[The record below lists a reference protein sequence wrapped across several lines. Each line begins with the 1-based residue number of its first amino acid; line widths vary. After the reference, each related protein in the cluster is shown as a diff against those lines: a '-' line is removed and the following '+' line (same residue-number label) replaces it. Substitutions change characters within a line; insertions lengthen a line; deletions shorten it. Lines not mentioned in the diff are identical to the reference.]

1 VYSLARGEITIQLLR
16 HSSHA
21 PYNLLPMSDFSFRAI
36 LQKLTCR
43 QDLTRAESEAAFEF
57 LMSGT
62 AEEAQIGGF
71 LVGLASKGPTPD
83 EIAGAATVMRAKS
96 VTIPTHHSA
105 LSTQNSVILDTC
117 GTGGDIKGTFN
128 ISTAAAIVTAAAGV
142 CVVKHGNRSASSR
155 TGSADVLEALGV
167 QLELPPEKLSLCL
180 EKANLCFAY
189 ARAHHPAMKY
199 VGSARKALGI
209 PTIFNYIGP
218 LTNPAHAKHQLLGV
232 FAAHLTETLATVL
245 RDLGSTRAWVVH
257 AEDGLDELSTMS
269 PTRVTELHGGQIET
283 WLLHPATLDIPC
295 AKLED
300 LQVADASESAS
311 VLKRSFAGENFPPR
325 DITVLHAAA
334 ALLIAGKADD
344 LRMGLQLATAAIDSG
359 NARKKLE
366 DLIRCTNE

>member
-1 VYSLARGEITIQLLR
+1 M
-16 HSSHA
+16 
-21 PYNLLPMSDFSFRAI
+21 PDFSFRHI

-83 EIAGAATVMRAKS
+83 EIAGAATIMRAKS
-96 VTIPTHHSA
+96 VAIPCSEGVT
-105 LSTQNSVILDTC
+105 LDTC

-142 CVVKHGNRSASSR
+142 RVVKHGNRSATSKS
-155 TGSADVLEALGV
+155 GSADVLEALGV
-167 QLELPPEKLSLCL
+167 KLELPPEKLSLCL

-189 ARAHHPAMKY
+189 ARAHHPAMKH
-199 VGSARKALGI
+199 VGAARKALGI

-218 LTNPAHAKHQLLGV
+218 LTNPASAHHQLLGV

-245 RDLGSTRAWVVH
+245 RDLGSKRAWVVH

-269 PTRVTELHGGQIET
+269 PTRVTELRDGQIET
-283 WLLHPATLDIPC
+283 WILHPATLDLPC

-300 LQVADASESAS
+300 LQVADANESAS
-311 VLKRSFAGENFPPR
+311 VLKRIFTGEKFPPR
-325 DITVLHAAA
+325 DITLLNAAA

-344 LRMGLQLATAAIDSG
+344 LRAGLTLATNAIDSG
-359 NARKKLE
+359 KAHQKLQ
-366 DLIRCTNE
+366 DLVRCTNE